1 MATQGRDISSADE
14 EGLHEGASSALA
26 RCSRRC
32 LVALTSLVVLW
43 AFGRVLARELFA
55 REGSSAATQLV
66 VMHWSGGAGQEEDE
80 IVEAALARFEVAH
93 PHIHVER
100 INPGDAGSF
109 YTKLQTMMAAGTPP
123 DVFYVGDERLPSLA
137 RMGVLQPIDGFL
149 ERDAAAGDPLELGD
163 FFDVTLEAFRY
174 DGERTGSGPLY
185 GIPKDFTSIGFYYN
199 KDLFRAAGLEQPAD
213 DWSWEDF
220 LFAAR
225 AIGRLDGCTGAE
237 FVTWPR
243 MLRLYLMTEGLDV
256 APADFQSLRVREPAL
271 LAALQRLADW
281 RFAEDNTL
289 TSGKSRV
296 SSGETVFLTGRV
308 GLAGPFGRWVVPSYR
323 KIDAFEWDFAPMPR
337 GAVKTNVVAAVA
349 WAISSETRHPRE
361 SWELVRALTAEESQA
376 ELSRLGLAI
385 PPRRSV
391 AYSEAFLDP
400 TRPPAR
406 DATFLAEAEIA
417 QVMAFPP
424 SPKFDSLMESRLN
437 QGLLTGELSIDAA
450 TRNLDE
456 AWATEGTSPLMRGDF
471 ARMPWAALGGWI
483 ALALALALA
492 LGGLAWWR
500 TRPGRLALQ
509 EERAGWALAS
519 PLLIGLATFMA
530 FPILLSLLL
539 SFTRWTGIAGLETAR
554 FVGLAN
560 YEQLLFHDQR
570 FWTCLR
576 VTAYYALLAVPVGQA
591 FALGAALLMNAKV
604 RGIGFFR
611 AAWYLPSVL
620 AGVGV
625 AVLWR
630 WVFDGD
636 SGLMNAALA
645 PLLAPFGL
653 EPPDWFGAQAAGFGP
668 PAFAIMNLWMVGG
681 SMMIYLAGLQGIP
694 AELYEAAEIDGVV
707 GWQRFRRVT
716 LPLLS
721 PVLLFNGIMAI
732 IASFQVFTQAFVMTK
747 GEPGDLTRFYVLYLY
762 NQAFDFYEMGYASAM
777 AWLLLVVVLLLTVA
791 FLRGSRRHVHYE
803 ALQ

>member
-1 MATQGRDISSADE
+1 MATDESDISRATGAFSRSLRVLI
-14 EGLHEGASSALA
+14 GLIAALI
-26 RCSRRC
+26 
-32 LVALTSLVVLW
+32 VLW
-43 AFGRVLARELFA
+43 SFARVLTRDLLPSDENTAE
-55 REGSSAATQLV
+55 TTLV

-80 IVEAALARFEVAH
+80 IVEAALARFEASH
-93 PHIHVER
+93 PNIRVER

-137 RMGVLQPIDGFL
+137 RMGVLEPVDSFI
-149 ERDAAAGDPLELGD
+149 EADAAAGDPFELDD
-163 FFDVTLEAFRY
+163 FFDVTLSAYRY
-174 DGERTGSGPLY
+174 DGTQTGKGPLY

-199 KDLFRAAGLEQPAD
+199 KDLFRAAGINEPAD
-213 DWSWEDF
+213 DWTWDDF
-220 LFAAR
+220 LVAAR
-225 AIGRLDGCTGAE
+225 AIGQLEGCTGAE

-243 MLRLYLMTEGLDV
+243 MLRLYLLTEGVDV
-256 APADFQSLRVREPAL
+256 APPDFDSLRVREPEV
-271 LAALQRLADW
+271 LATLERLARW
-281 RFAEDNTL
+281 RFDEDNTL

-296 SSGETVFLTGRV
+296 ASGETVFLTGRV

-323 KIDAFEWDFAPMPR
+323 KIDGFEWDFAPMPS
-337 GAVKTNVVAAVA
+337 GKKKTNVVAAVA
-349 WAISSETRHPRE
+349 WAISSRTEHPNE
-361 SWELVRALTAEESQA
+361 SWELVRTLCSEESQSD
-376 ELSRLGLAI
+376 LSRLGLAI

-391 AYSEAFLDP
+391 AYSEAFVDP
-400 TRPPAR
+400 SLPPSR
-406 DATFLAEAEIA
+406 DETFLKEAEIA
-417 QVMAFPP
+417 EVMAFPP
-424 SPKFDSLMESRLN
+424 SAKFDSLLESRLN
-437 QGLLTGELSIDAA
+437 QGVLTGDLSVDEA
-450 TRNLDE
+450 TRNFDE

-471 ARMPWAALGGWI
+471 ERMPWDTVRAAIFASI
-483 ALALALALA
+483 ALALAV
-492 LGGLAWWR
+492 LGWLWWR
-500 TRPGRLALQ
+500 GRPGKLAFE

-519 PLLIGLATFMA
+519 PLIIGLATFMA
-530 FPILLSLLL
+530 FPIVLSLLL
-539 SFTRWTGIAGLETAR
+539 SFTRWTGIAGIDTAS
-554 FVGLAN
+554 FVGMAN
-560 YEQLLFHDQR
+560 YEQLLFHDKR
-570 FWTCLR
+570 FWTCLE
-576 VTAYYALLAVPVGQA
+576 VTAYYALLAVPAGQG

-636 SGLMNAALA
+636 GGLMNAALE
-645 PLLAPFGL
+645 PLVGLFGL
-653 EPPDWFGAQAAGFGP
+653 TPPDWFGSDAATFGA

-694 AELYEAAEIDGVV
+694 RELYEAAEIDGVI
-707 GWQRFRRVT
+707 GWQRFMRVT
-716 LPLLS
+716 LPMLS
-721 PVLLFNGIMAI
+721 PVIVFNGIMAI

-777 AWLLLVVVLLLTVA
+777 AWLLLIVVLALTVL

-803 ALQ
+803 ALS